1 MPATAPLLDAPET
14 TPRFGDGGGPPPAPP
29 KGPCR
34 LYVFPHA
41 RRAGW
46 IDATLAAA
54 ARKKSRAAVV
64 NFLKTAISDRMYEMK
79 RWELKKAQMER
90 EIWPVCDVF
99 NEWLASEWPKS
110 PQ

>member
-54 ARKKSRAAVV
+54 ARKKVVLRSSISSR
-64 NFLKTAISDRMYEMK
+64 L
-79 RWELKKAQMER
+79 
-90 EIWPVCDVF
+90 P
-99 NEWLASEWPKS
+99 LATECMR
-110 PQ
+110 